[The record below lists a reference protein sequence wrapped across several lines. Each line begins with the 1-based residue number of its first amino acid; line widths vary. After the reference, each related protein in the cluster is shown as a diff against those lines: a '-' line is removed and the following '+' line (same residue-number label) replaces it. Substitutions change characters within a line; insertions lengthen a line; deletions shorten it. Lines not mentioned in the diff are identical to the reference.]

1 MQSVKS
7 SSVDENK
14 DEKPI
19 TSLRASR
26 SSQGLLNTPKPYR
39 QGEGRA
45 GTERGSIPGL
55 RSSASPRAGLFWIIN
70 ILWYF
75 CRTAAQPQ
83 PQQSVSILSKTQNY
97 LHEKRKRSQ
106 SQPPVADKK
115 EKRKFDF
122 LSTANFNPIQRES
135 KKIDMQKSNELQS
148 IGYFDLAFAA

>member
-55 RSSASPRAGLFWIIN
+55 RSSAIVWDCFKLLISCDIFA
-70 ILWYF
+70 
-75 CRTAAQPQ
+75 
-83 PQQSVSILSKTQNY
+83 
-97 LHEKRKRSQ
+97 
-106 SQPPVADKK
+106 
-115 EKRKFDF
+115 
-122 LSTANFNPIQRES
+122 
-135 KKIDMQKSNELQS
+135 ELQLS
-148 IGYFDLAFAA
+148 RSHNNRFQFSAKPKTISMRNANVVKVSLQLRTKKKRENLIFCPLPILTQYKENQRKLTCKSKVQKTKQIPQL